1 MAESFA
7 DYAIFAIISIVGLA
21 IASMWMWR
29 SGRSDRSLTL
39 AWLLLAATLVAG
51 WFLVNQAGERERV
64 RLRRRIEGLAPT
76 YAGELERMGHAQI
89 EVGTPPDD
97 SRYREM
103 IDAQIRWLK
112 VNQAVADV
120 YTFRRHPD
128 GNQLIVDSET
138 DYDRNGAYEGEREQ
152 RTEIGEVWEEKDD
165 VLEAA
170 YAGQA
175 TFQDVPYSDRWGTW
189 VSAYVPMY
197 DKQHNQEAVLGV
209 DYAAEDWLSAIARA
223 RAGMIGYVGIIAT
236 LIIAS
241 ASVISV
247 LRADIAE
254 RKRSEESL
262 RESNRELGSAQR
274 LLEEQAESLQE
285 QNEQLEEARQ
295 RADAATRAKSEFLA
309 NMSHE
314 IRTPMNAIIGM
325 TELVLDTE
333 LTSSQRDY
341 LRMVQESGDSLLTII
356 NDVLD
361 FSRIEAG
368 KLDLEETAFSLRERV
383 GDVLKSLSLRAHD
396 KGLELACHVHPD
408 VPDALLGDPARLGQ
422 IIINLTGNAIKF
434 TGEGEVVLKVS
445 CESQADEGAVLHF
458 SVRDTGIGIPADKLA
473 SIFDAFTQADA
484 TTTRKYG
491 GTGLGLAISS
501 RLVGLMDGRIWADSK
516 DGEGSTFHFTAR
528 FKSAI
533 GWPGDVP
540 EVTPEALRGTR
551 VLIVDDNST
560 NRLILEE
567 MTRNWEMQPAAVGSA
582 RAAIDALR
590 EAREAGT
597 PVQLVLSDVNMPE
610 VDGLTMTEWIRQD
623 PKLADTTIIVLTSG
637 AHPGDPKRCD
647 ELEIAAYLMK
657 PVKQSELFD
666 AIGMSLGAAD
676 RENERDEASEERRSS
691 VLPPLRVLLAEDSL
705 VNQRLA
711 VGLLEKHGHS
721 VVVAVNG
728 KDAIA
733 ALAAQDFDVV
743 LMDVEMPEMDGLEAT
758 AVIRVT
764 EKQTDKHVP
773 IIAMTAHAMKGDRER
788 CLDAGMDDYV
798 SKPIRVQK
806 LLETLESVLTDHRS

>member
-76 YAGELERMGHAQI
+76 YAGELERMGHSQI

-103 IDAQIRWLK
+103 IDAQIRWLE

-175 TFQDVPYSDRWGTW
+175 TFQDLPYSDRWGTW

-445 CESQADEGAVLHF
+445 CESQTDDGAMLHF

-501 RLVGLMDGRIWADSK
+501 RLVGLMDGRIWAESK

-597 PVQLVLSDVNMPE
+597 PVRLVLSDVNMPE

-637 AHPGDPKRCD
+637 AHPADARRCD

-666 AIGMSLGAAD
+666 AIGVSLGAAD
-676 RENERDEASEERRSS
+676 RENERDEASEDRRSS

-806 LLETLESVLTDHRS
+806 LFETLESLLTDRRD